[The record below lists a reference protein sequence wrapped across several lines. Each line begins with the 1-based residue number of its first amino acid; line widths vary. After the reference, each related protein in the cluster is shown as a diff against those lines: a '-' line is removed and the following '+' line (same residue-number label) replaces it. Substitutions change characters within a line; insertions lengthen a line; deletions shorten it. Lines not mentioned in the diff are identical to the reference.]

1 MNFDIKAIKW
11 EDEKRKKRAEL
22 IAEEINKSIHI
33 KKQYTALEFGCG
45 TGLISFCL
53 NDKFEMIT
61 LVDTSKGMIDVL
73 NSKIQS
79 FKINNM
85 KAYQID
91 INEDHTLPDNS
102 YDVIYTSM
110 ALHHIMDTKTTIK
123 NLYRLLKKDG
133 YLCIVDLDEED
144 GSFHKEEKDFNGHN
158 GFNQNELKNVLL
170 ETGFGEVVT
179 NTFYK
184 NEKLIEEMKVPYS
197 LFLMVGRKSIKSL
210 KTQILQLEND
220 LLRPEIRQSAEKTS
234 ELLAD
239 GFTEFCSSGDIYK
252 YIYGQ
257 AIDQSTNLK
266 EMDWEITDFE
276 INQLSENCVLAT
288 YRLIKHSELNQNKK
302 YSLRSS
308 IWKCFE
314 GKWKMAFHQG
324 TLIKK

>member
-11 EDEKRKKRAEL
+11 DDEKRKKRSEL
-22 IAEEINKSIHI
+22 IAEEINKSIQI

-85 KAYQID
+85 KSYQID
-91 INEDHTLPDNS
+91 INKNHTLPDNS

-110 ALHHIMDTKTTIK
+110 ALHHIMDTETTIK

-170 ETGFGEVVT
+170 ETGFEEVVT

-184 NEKLIEEMKVPYS
+184 DEKLIEEIKVPYS
-197 LFLMVGRKSIKSL
+197 LFLMVGRKS
-210 KTQILQLEND
+210 
-220 LLRPEIRQSAEKTS
+220 
-234 ELLAD
+234 
-239 GFTEFCSSGDIYK
+239 
-252 YIYGQ
+252 
-257 AIDQSTNLK
+257 
-266 EMDWEITDFE
+266 
-276 INQLSENCVLAT
+276 LS
-288 YRLIKHSELNQNKK
+288 
-302 YSLRSS
+302 
-308 IWKCFE
+308 
-314 GKWKMAFHQG
+314 
-324 TLIKK
+324 

>member
-11 EDEKRKKRAEL
+11 DDEKRKKRAEI
-22 IAEEINKSIHI
+22 IAEEINKSIQI

-53 NDKFEMIT
+53 RGKFEMIT

-79 FKINNM
+79 FNINNM

-91 INEDHTLPDNS
+91 INENHTLPDNS

-110 ALHHIMDTKTTIK
+110 ALHHIMDTETTIK

-170 ETGFGEVVT
+170 ETGFEEVVT

-184 NEKLIEEMKVPYS
+184 NEKLIEEIKVPYS
-197 LFLMVGRKSIKSL
+197 LFIMVGRKSL
-210 KTQILQLEND
+210 K
-220 LLRPEIRQSAEKTS
+220 
-234 ELLAD
+234 
-239 GFTEFCSSGDIYK
+239 
-252 YIYGQ
+252 
-257 AIDQSTNLK
+257 
-266 EMDWEITDFE
+266 
-276 INQLSENCVLAT
+276 
-288 YRLIKHSELNQNKK
+288 
-302 YSLRSS
+302 
-308 IWKCFE
+308 
-314 GKWKMAFHQG
+314 
-324 TLIKK
+324 